1 VFAPARIGKG
11 LQPYEARP
19 PNREDDLVIPV
30 RVSIIYYS
38 STGSVHT
45 MADAAAD
52 AAEKAGA
59 DVRVRRAPELAPE
72 QAIQSNDA
80 WVRNVAD
87 TQHIPEAAPEDIV
100 EADVV
105 VFGTPTRYGNVA
117 AQLKQFLD
125 SLGPNWQRG
134 ELADKVYAGFTST
147 ATEHGGQETTLLA
160 LYNTMYH
167 FGGIIVPPGYT
178 DPSKYV
184 DGNPYGVSHVA
195 GQGDRPVGDVEVT
208 ALEHMVTRCIS
219 VARRLKT
226 GAEVVDA
233 EADRTGR

>member
-105 VFGTPTRYGNVA
+105 VFGTPTRFGNVA

-178 DPSKYV
+178 DPIQYQS
-184 DGNPYGVSHVA
+184 GNPYGTSHVS
-195 GQGDRPVGDVEVT
+195 GGGPPTDVALEAARYQARHVVDTTT
-208 ALEHMVTRCIS
+208 ALKI
-219 VARRLKT
+219 
-226 GAEVVDA
+226 
-233 EADRTGR
+233 GRAA